1 MPGQPVLVPGDM
13 GTGSW
18 LLEGLEGNRAFSSS
32 CHGAGR
38 VLSRSQAK
46 KQIDGKALK
55 RELESRGIRV
65 HANTPNI
72 MSEEA
77 PDAYKDVDEVI
88 ELSNSAGLAKPI
100 ARMMPLAV
108 IKG

>member
-1 MPGQPVLVPGDM
+1 MLVPGDM

-18 LLEGLEGNRAFSSS
+18 LLKEWIQIVRASS

-55 RELESRGIRV
+55 KELEGRGIRV

-77 PDAYKDVDEVI
+77 PDAYKNVDEVI
-88 ELSNSAGLAKPI
+88 QLSNQAGLAKPI

>member
-1 MPGQPVLVPGDM
+1 M
-13 GTGSW
+13 
-18 LLEGLEGNRAFSSS
+18 LEGKEGNRAFSSS
-32 CHGAGR
+32 CNGAGR
-38 VLSRSQAK
+38 LLSRSQAK

-55 RELESRGIRV
+55 RELESRVIRI
-65 HANTPNI
+65 HANTSNI
-72 MSEEA
+72 ISEEA

-88 ELSNSAGLAKPI
+88 GLSNSAGLTKPI